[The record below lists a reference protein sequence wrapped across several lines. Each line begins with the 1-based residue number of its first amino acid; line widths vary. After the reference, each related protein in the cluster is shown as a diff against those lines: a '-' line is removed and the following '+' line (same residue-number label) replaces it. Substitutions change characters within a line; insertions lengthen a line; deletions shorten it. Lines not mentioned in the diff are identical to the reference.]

1 MNSEVEVEINEI
13 EVAINEIINKKT
25 FEIKDH
31 LCIFL
36 QVPPRKGELIE
47 LNEEYFEVVLVSQ
60 NTSTFDIYV
69 EKVNSIKDFYLK
81 NTI

>member
-1 MNSEVEVEINEI
+1 MNSEFEI
-13 EVAINEIINKKT
+13 AINEIINKKT
-25 FEIKDH
+25 FEIKNH
-31 LCIFL
+31 YCRHL

-60 NTSTFDIYV
+60 NTSAFDIYV